1 MYLPHH
7 SQSSVIDCD
16 DFGGDVRQETA
27 LRSAIEF
34 AGARK
39 HDVFGEVRSI
49 ASEAPEHIR
58 PLIQYQL
65 HGLERSKG
73 YRPALLV
80 ACSQLAPTSLPYHE
94 IIKRSAILHL
104 FHESCLLFD
113 DLFDRA
119 PLRRGRRTAHRV
131 FGRVPTICAAVWAKE
146 VGYSMYPNEPE
157 IIKALHRCTMDLIDA
172 EAFQWVA
179 RTAPRPMPI
188 TDWERIA
195 RGSTGALFRLA
206 SALAGLQS
214 DQEII
219 EAIAIS
225 YHGIDDLHDL
235 LDIPGLGGG
244 GNDDLRDS
252 IPTLPSCFISGLSR
266 QQLESAVPE
275 CISYIRTQLT
285 LPLSTRQ
292 LVFKPFFDE
301 LSALLSLVPHSPL
314 KG

>member
-1 MYLPHH
+1 MHLPHH
-7 SQSSVIDCD
+7 SQSSVIDLD
-16 DFGGDVRQETA
+16 VDVRQDTS
-27 LRSAIEF
+27 LRSAIDF
-34 AGARK
+34 AGACK
-39 HDVFGEVRSI
+39 HDVFGKVRSI

-65 HGLERSKG
+65 RGLERSKG

-80 ACSQLAPTSLPYHE
+80 ACSQLAPAGLPYHE
-94 IIKRSAILHL
+94 IITRSAILHL

-119 PLRRGRRTAHRV
+119 PMRRGRRTAHRV

-146 VGYSMYPNEPE
+146 VGYSVYPHEPNV
-157 IIKALHRCTMDLIDA
+157 IQALHSCTTDLIDA

-179 RTAPRPMPI
+179 RNAPRPLPI
-188 TDWERIA
+188 KDWERIA

-235 LDIPGLGGG
+235 LGIVGLGGG
-244 GNDDLRDS
+244 GNDDLRDR
-252 IPTLPSCFISGLSR
+252 IPTLPSCFTSGVSR
-266 QQLESAVPE
+266 QQLESVVPE
-275 CISYIRTQLT
+275 CIGYIRTQLSAS
-285 LPLSTRQ
+285 LSTRQ

-301 LSALLSLVPHSPL
+301 MNTLLSLVPHSPSM
-314 KG
+314 G